1 MTQDIFQLLRSA
13 ARALLAQGALH
24 AELFSLEWAEEK
36 SRLLRMAVALLTGAM
51 FLFCSLLS
59 ISATMLILSWGTQYQ
74 NAVLFGLVAFFVLG
88 TVVAFMRLRSLASRA
103 HKAFSGTLAEVGEDL
118 TLIREKLGD

>member
-36 SRLLRMAVALLTGAM
+36 SRLLRMVISLLLGAM

-59 ISATMLILSWGTQYQ
+59 ISAMILILSWDTQYQ
-74 NAVLFGLVAFFVLG
+74 NVALFGLVAFFVIG
-88 TVVAFMRLRSLASRA
+88 TIVAVMRLRNDVARA
-103 HKAFSGTLAEVGEDL
+103 NKAFSGTIAEIGEDL
-118 TLIREKLGD
+118 ELIREKLGD